1 MGDGDEMSMIG
12 VTYPGN
18 NEILIKEFPI
28 PEPGFQQ
35 VRIKMKA
42 AGICGSDLHMM
53 KSPGYPGAENR
64 IQGHEPCGVIDK
76 MGLGC
81 GFDLEVGDRV
91 LIAHVVGCGKCYWCR
106 QGHFELCE
114 VPWSERKGWLSFS
127 GFADYILMPD
137 RNLLP
142 LPDWMSYEV
151 GAYLACGAGT
161 AYTSIKK
168 VSPSNRDTVVC
179 IGLGPV
185 GLAGVAWA
193 KAYGAKVIGA
203 DLVHYR
209 LDLARKVGADEVI
222 NAREENIVDKVM
234 ELTDHRGANVA
245 LDYSASVEGRTAM
258 LDCLGKLGR
267 ACYVGET
274 GQVTI
279 DPSRQIFGKQL
290 TITGFRV
297 FGIPELIEMTHL
309 IREKDVALEKLITHR
324 FQINEF
330 KEAVQTFKTG
340 NTGKVCIVW

>member
-1 MGDGDEMSMIG
+1 MSMLG

-18 NEILIKEFPI
+18 NQILIKEFRI

-35 VRIKMKA
+35 ARIEEKA

-53 KSPGYPGAENR
+53 KSPSRPGSENR

-76 MGLGC
+76 LGPGC
-81 GFDLEVGDRV
+81 GFDLKVGDRV

-114 VPWSERKGWLSFS
+114 VPWPERKGWLGFS
-127 GFADYILMPD
+127 GFAGYTLMPD

-142 LPDWMSYEV
+142 MPDWMSHEV

-168 VSPSNRDTVVC
+168 VNPSSRDTVVC

-193 KAYGAKVIGA
+193 KACGARVIGA
-203 DLVHYR
+203 DLIPYR
-209 LDLARKVGADEVI
+209 LDLAKKVGADEVI
-222 NAREENIVDKVM
+222 NAREEKTMERVM
-234 ELTDHRGANVA
+234 EFTDGRGASVA
-245 LDYSASVEGRTAM
+245 LDYSASAEGRTAM

-297 FGIPELIEMTHL
+297 FGIPELMEMTQL
-309 IREKDVALEKLITHR
+309 VKEKNVPLDKLITHR
-324 FQINEF
+324 FHISEF
-330 KEAVQTFKTG
+330 KKAVETLKSG
-340 NTGKVCIVW
+340 NTGKVCVIWD